1 MSTTID
7 DLELLRS
14 LDTPVLEIVLDQA
27 RIAYRTQEVVK
38 AANRAVIPAEEQTQ
52 QTATKETE

>member
-38 AANRAVIPAEEQTQ
+38 AANRAAFAEEQSQQTQ
-52 QTATKETE
+52 QTEGE

>member
-38 AANRAVIPAEEQTQ
+38 AANRAAFAEEQSQ
-52 QTATKETE
+52 QTDTKETE

>member
-27 RIAYRTQEVVK
+27 RIAYRTQEAVK
-38 AANRAVIPAEEQTQ
+38 AAVQTNQQTQ
-52 QTATKETE
+52 QTEDE